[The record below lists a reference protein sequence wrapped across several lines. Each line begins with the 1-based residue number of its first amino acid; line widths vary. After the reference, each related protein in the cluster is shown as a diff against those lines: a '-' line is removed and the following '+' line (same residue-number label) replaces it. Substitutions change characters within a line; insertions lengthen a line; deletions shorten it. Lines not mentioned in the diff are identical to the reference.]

1 MDQFVKDGLLILE
14 ELSMLKDDK
23 WLLMRCLGCG
33 QRVIGEVDGR
43 RYCLEL
49 RYFYFRL
56 FVLKEEYCWMIV
68 SIGWEQW
75 RELIEASCEV

>member
-49 RYFYFRL
+49 RYFYFR
-56 FVLKEEYCWMIV
+56 FVCF
-68 SIGWEQW
+68 
-75 RELIEASCEV
+75 